1 MMIDKFTFETSVD
14 IETEEYLKKTIHTF
28 KDVHSL
34 KTKATA
40 TFDQRPKNTGPGG
53 WDIYRQSEYLTST
66 ILGMGVA
73 SPIYLRDLESSI
85 EVYRNALKK
94 LDKEDAED
102 WQKVKKIEKIIKKL
116 QQRIDKYG
124 PYHILDGQH
133 RCDFIWNTLG
143 INSDNFLP
151 VPYMNENTMW
161 YRDSQNKTRT
171 AALLGADKK
180 PLKFS
185 NLEEDAKDFINN
197 LKCRIVIVKNLTDE
211 NASLFFKSVNVNYHM
226 TPFLLEWTISL
237 NETKEWIEDLL
248 SNNPVLYDKENQNG
262 LFDRIIGK
270 DSNNN
275 ETSYRTEYCGE
286 YRLISEM
293 IALYTYNRK
302 KYNNF
307 DYDFNKVIS
316 VLKPDFEPQEKIL
329 DMVKQNLTAIAD
341 ATYNSMDFHQIS
353 RVQLYDVMS
362 VLMALES
369 KSHPVRTVDSY
380 WDTELIAKDKKE
392 IVIEI
397 LKTIDHLKEEDLYV
411 HDNGNWQTVKTQLTT
426 RSKPKVREHWQYYRT
441 KDEDGNWQ
449 RTYTTYKEDYIPDT
463 DMYKKVVS
471 NDHSYSAHT
480 RDQNNIHER
489 DKMILKRLEEKI
501 PELEQYGWLVKPR
514 DSANRNKFA
523 KSIVRNTGT
532 LNGERVISI
541 KGAKVSDG
549 HIDPYSNSQN
559 ESLSNLKP
567 ENIEFNIKKGT
578 RNLG

>member
-1 MMIDKFTFETSVD
+1 MIDKFTFETSVD
-14 IETEEYLKKTIHTF
+14 IKTEGYLNKDIHTII
-28 KDVHSL
+28 DVHSL
-34 KTKATA
+34 KSKATA
-40 TFDQRPKNTGPGG
+40 TFDQRPKNIGPGG
-53 WDIYRQSEYLTST
+53 WDIFRQSEYLTSLL
-66 ILGMGVA
+66 LGLGQA
-73 SPIYLRDLESSI
+73 SPIYLRDLESSVN
-85 EVYRNALKK
+85 VYREALKK
-94 LDKEDAED
+94 LDREDAED

-116 QQRIDKYG
+116 QQRINKYG
-124 PYHILDGQH
+124 KYHILDGQH

-143 INSDNFLP
+143 VISDRFLP
-151 VPYMNENTMW
+151 AYGNQNSIW
-161 YRDSQNKTRT
+161 YKDSQNKTRT
-171 AALLGADKK
+171 AALLGADKT

-197 LKCRIVIVKNLTDE
+197 LKCKIIIVKNLTDE
-211 NASLFFKSVNVNYHM
+211 NSSLFFKSVNVNYHM

-237 NETKEWIEDLL
+237 NETKEWIQELL
-248 SNNPVLYDKENQNG
+248 SNNPVLFNTENYNG
-262 LFDRIIGK
+262 LFDRIESK
-270 DSNNN
+270 DSNNP
-275 ETSYRTEYCGE
+275 ETSYKTEYCGE
-286 YRLISEM
+286 YRLICEM
-293 IALYTYNRK
+293 VALYTYNRK

-316 VLKPDFEPQEKIL
+316 VLKPDFEPQSKIL
-329 DMVKQNLTAIAD
+329 EMVKENLTAIAD
-341 ATYNSMDFHQIS
+341 ATYNSQDFHQIT

-380 WDTELIAKDKKE
+380 WDTELVVKDKKE

-397 LKTIDHLKEEDLYV
+397 LKTIDLLKEEDLYV

-463 DMYKKVVS
+463 DMYKKVVA

-489 DKMILKRLEEKI
+489 DKMILKRLEESI
-501 PELEQYGWLVKPR
+501 PSFKQYGWLIEPR
-514 DSANRNKFA
+514 QSGNRNKFA
-523 KSIVRNTGT
+523 KSIVRNTGI
-532 LNGERVISI
+532 LNGEKVNSV
-541 KGAKVSDG
+541 KGAQVSDG
-549 HIDPYSNSQN
+549 HIDPYSNSHN
-559 ESLSNLKP
+559 ESLSNLRP
-567 ENIEFNIKKGT
+567 ENITYNIKKGK